1 MATKELIKRTETST
15 ERVQK
20 KRKRIPHVDVIE
32 NQNEYILYADLPGVE
47 EKGLDVTLEKEVL
60 TIKGEARE
68 EVPEG
73 YTPRFTEFSPSIFE
87 RSFSVSDEIDR
98 DKIKAT
104 IKNGVLKLV
113 LPKAETAKVKKIE
126 ITQG

>member
-1 MATKELIKRTETST
+1 MATKELIKRTETT
-15 ERVQK
+15 PEKTQK

-60 TIKGEARE
+60 TIKGEAHE